1 MNEET
6 DLEDDVITDPR
17 DLYKKFDYQWKKQMD
32 K

>member
-17 DLYKKFDYQWKKQMD
+17 DLYRRFDSQW
-32 K
+32 